1 MLFISFY
8 SYYCKIIYTNNLL
21 QTVMERKNILSSA
34 TNAIEPYDIIIVGGG
49 ATGIGIALEAATR
62 GYKALLLEMSD
73 FTKSTSSKSTK
84 LVHGGVRYLAQGD
97 VALVR
102 EACVER
108 GRLLKNAPHLV
119 KNQSFVIPTFGWF
132 DELKFTIGLTLYD
145 LLAGHYSLGRSYRIS
160 KKKAIQKIAT
170 INPDKIT
177 AGVVYHDG
185 QFDDSRLAINVLQSA
200 VELGAHVLNYMQVV
214 DLVKDEAGKL
224 IGVMARDEV
233 TDTVYTFMGK
243 AVVNATGVFA
253 DEILLL
259 DQPTHARSI
268 VPSQGVHVVLDKKF
282 LPGNYAIMIPKTDD
296 GRVLFAIPWHNQ
308 VVVGTTD
315 TLIEKPSLEPQ
326 ALDSEIDFI
335 LRTCGKYLTKQ
346 PTKDDILSVFA
357 GLRPLAAP
365 KAEGRKTKEISRS
378 HKILISESNL
388 FSIVGGKWTTFRSMA
403 EDMLGKIETQLA
415 WPKTR
420 SKTHNFKI
428 HGYTKKVDYSDPYY
442 FYGTD
447 KEAILNLAKTE
458 EGMDEVISPKLNLLK
473 AQVIWAI
480 RKEMAITL
488 EDVLSRRIRCLILDA
503 REALRIAPRVASIM
517 AQEMQCDK
525 NWEENQIKSFESI
538 AKNYFLS

>member
-1 MLFISFY
+1 MDRN
-8 SYYCKIIYTNNLL
+8 IILKDASN
-21 QTVMERKNILSSA
+21 A
-34 TNAIEPYDIIIVGGG
+34 TKAYDIIIIGGG

-132 DELKFTIGLTLYD
+132 DELKFTVGLMLYD
-145 LLAGHYSLGRSYRIS
+145 FLAGHYSLGRSYRIS
-160 KKKAIQKIAT
+160 KKKAIEKIPT
-170 INPDKIT
+170 INPNLIT

-200 VELGAHVLNYMQVV
+200 TEQGAHVLNYMRVANLIKNEQGKVSGVV
-214 DLVKDEAGKL
+214 AIDEETGK
-224 IGVMARDEV
+224 E
-233 TDTVYTFMGK
+233 YNFHGK
-243 AVVNATGVFA
+243 SIINATGVFA
-253 DEILLL
+253 DEILMM
-259 DQPTHARSI
+259 DQPTLSRSI
-268 VPSQGVHVVLDKKF
+268 VPSQGVHVVLNKEF

-296 GRVLFAIPWHNQ
+296 GRVLFAIPWHNKI
-308 VVVGTTD
+308 VVGTTD
-315 TLIEKPSLEPQ
+315 TLIENPSLEPQ
-326 ALDSEIDFI
+326 ALDSEIEFI
-335 LRTCGKYLTKQ
+335 LRTTGKYLTRQ
-346 PTKDDILSVFA
+346 PQRSDILSVFA

-378 HKILISESNL
+378 HKIFTSDSEL
-388 FSIVGGKWTTFRSMA
+388 FTIVGGKWTTFRSMA
-403 EDMLGKIETQLA
+403 EDMINHVEKHNGFKNTH
-415 WPKTR
+415 

-428 HGYTKKVDYSDPYY
+428 HGYTKKVDYADPLY

-447 KEAILNLAKTE
+447 KEHILNLSKSE
-458 EGMDEVISPKLNLLK
+458 PGMDQVISPKLNLIK

-480 RKEMAITL
+480 RKEMAVTL

-503 REALRIAPRVASIM
+503 REALLIAPTVATIM
-517 AQEMQCDK
+517 AEELQRDK
-525 NWEENQIKSFESI
+525 AWEEKQVQDFETV